1 LNQNATERS
10 VIATAMRRNTSMIP
24 DIERQAFRLLR
35 QLLYIRCSVCLDMGR
50 SWLRGL
56 QSFS

>member
-1 LNQNATERS
+1 
-10 VIATAMRRNTSMIP
+10 MRRNNSMIP
-24 DIERQAFRLLR
+24 DIERQAFRLMR
-35 QLLYIRCSVCLDMGR
+35 QLLYIRRSVCLDMGR